1 MKNTILFASL
11 TLTLALGL
19 AHAPA
24 LRADESDYSPQ
35 VYDEDEAKEER
46 SLLRPYLEPAHI
58 PTPEYLASCKG
69 VGGQEYKGDETPE
82 QLKAKSAKF
91 QTIYD
96 SIVAALP
103 EKLSVPVA
111 RKRKILVL
119 AYRTWAY
126 YHTPGA
132 AGCLIFLREAAK
144 KYGAFEITEVY
155 KPDGI
160 DAKMLAGFDV
170 VVLDNIMIPG
180 RAGKYGTS
188 GRPQPETAS
197 KEDIAKLRAKEIEIW
212 KPLYNEL
219 LPAYVKNGGGLVGV
233 HGIAVMPIMGGGDTD
248 KMEFAVMLGG
258 AVDSQCH
265 PLTDG
270 TNKGPY
276 GYCPAPL
283 KILEPNNPLTFAFRD
298 ALNGGLKCVELYSF
312 WLPTASM
319 DSSRALI
326 GYDTDKKPNVT
337 FNPKS
342 VERSKE
348 FATSTVWIKSYGKG
362 RVYYSAL
369 GHYEENFGVPCIAQA
384 YLDGLLYATG
394 DLKVPDAPA
403 TAASANK

>member
-1 MKNTILFASL
+1 MKRTILFASL
-11 TLTLALGL
+11 TLTLALSL
-19 AHAPA
+19 VHAPA
-24 LRADESDYSPQ
+24 LRADESDYSPT
-35 VYDEDEAKEER
+35 VYNEDEAKEER

-82 QLKAKSAKF
+82 QLKAKSAQF

-96 SIVAALP
+96 SIIAALP

-119 AYRTWAY
+119 TYKTIGY

-132 AGCLIFLREAAK
+132 AGFLILLREAAR
-144 KYGAFEITEVY
+144 KYGVFEITEAY

-170 VVLDNIMIPG
+170 VVLDNMVFAG
-180 RAGKYGTS
+180 RVGKYGS
-188 GRPQPETAS
+188 FFRPKTDTAS
-197 KEDIAKLRAKEIEIW
+197 KEEIAKMRAKERDTW
-212 KPLYNEL
+212 NPLYNEL
-219 LPAYVKNGGGLVGV
+219 LPAYVKNGGSLVGV
-233 HGIAVMPIMGGGDTD
+233 HAAAMIPLFSGQDMD
-248 KMEFAVMLGG
+248 KMEFAAMLGG
-258 AVDSQCH
+258 AVDGQCH

-270 TNKGPY
+270 TNKGPG

-283 KILEPNNPLTFAFRD
+283 KILESNNPLTFAFRD
-298 ALNGGLKCVELYSF
+298 TPNAVLNVELYSF
-312 WLPTASM
+312 FLPKTSM
-319 DSSRALI
+319 DSSRTLI
-326 GYDTDKKPNVT
+326 RYDTDKKPNVT

-342 VERSKE
+342 VERCKE
-348 FATSTVWIKSYGKG
+348 FASSTIWIKSYGKG

-369 GHYEENFGVPCIAQA
+369 GHHEENFAVPCIAQA

-403 TAASANK
+403 TAAGK